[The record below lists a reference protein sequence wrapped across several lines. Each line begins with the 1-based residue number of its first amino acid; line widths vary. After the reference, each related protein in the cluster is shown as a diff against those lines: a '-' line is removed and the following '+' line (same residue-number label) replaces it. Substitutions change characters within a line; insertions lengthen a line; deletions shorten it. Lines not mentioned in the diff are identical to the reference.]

1 MERCGTVWCV
11 KCDIVFPLF
20 PFCYCLVHSLPHV
33 LTPPTH
39 PPTHPPTPQAV
50 ERIALPPLGEDGV
63 TVEEYM
69 KRVESLWAKCVEVRV
84 FMHNGLVFKNES
96 ENVNMPLMNG
106 TKVSGGETGW

>member
-1 MERCGTVWCV
+1 
-11 KCDIVFPLF
+11 
-20 PFCYCLVHSLPHV
+20 
-33 LTPPTH
+33 
-39 PPTHPPTPQAV
+39 
-50 ERIALPPLGEDGV
+50 
-63 TVEEYM
+63 M